1 MAEDKR
7 LLKSLPVVV
16 STALRLMVGLLLVS
30 FALSL
35 LNNDVPFWSGIGH
48 CVTADWTAGS
58 SGSTDALFQAR
69 DGAHVNAIPQYCAEQ
84 SNNYQRLLGVLSR
97 TPSLILLAGGLILLN
112 RLLHSATR
120 VGIYTART
128 ASKLQV
134 LGWWLLLGSI
144 AAALTQAIAQAA
156 LLSTLAESIPLSAE
170 SVLNTAKLPGLA
182 VVTALGL
189 LAFARIMRVG
199 VAMRED
205 IEGTV

>member
-1 MAEDKR
+1 MTEDKR
-7 LLKSLPVVV
+7 LLKPLSVVV

-35 LNNDVPFWSGIGH
+35 LNSDVPFWSGIGH

-58 SGSTDALFQAR
+58 SGSTDVLFQTR
-69 DGAHVNAIPQYCAEQ
+69 GGAHVNAIPEYCVEQ
-84 SNNYQRLLGVLSR
+84 SNNYQRLLGVLGK

-112 RLLHSATR
+112 RLLHSATHIG
-120 VGIYTART
+120 VYTAQT
-128 ASKLQV
+128 ASKLRV

-144 AAALTQAIAQAA
+144 VSALTQAIAQAA
-156 LLSTLAESIPLSAE
+156 LLSTLAESIPLSVE
-170 SVLNTAKLPGLA
+170 SVLNIAKLPGLT

-199 VAMRED
+199 VGMRED